1 MVVAIL
7 HLLVWLSQPLQW
19 LSLCLSHLLVRVCHW
34 LSSLPAD
41 FAVPEARQCAC
52 PLVLQCQVHCQVVA

>member
-19 LSLCLSHLLVRVCHW
+19 LEVG
-34 LSSLPAD
+34 SLPAD